1 MVTRRHFLTRLSV
14 ASVGTYVVS
23 GFSTSEALAKEV
35 SRTLGE
41 SRTLDAAEALPIKY
55 GYAAITWGAD
65 IVKAMEDISAVGF
78 RAIQLRGEA
87 FAQFG
92 DKPKAL
98 RELLDKHRL
107 TFAVLSSGNL
117 SIDPAREQEMLALHT
132 QHAQFVKDAG
142 GLYLQVIDERPKGR
156 DVVPDDY
163 RRLGRLMTELGKRTG
178 NLGVPLVYHHHM
190 NSTGEKPHEVAAVLD
205 AADKR
210 HVRLLFDV
218 AHYQQGGGDPIP
230 AIRTY
235 RDWIDVVHLKD
246 VRPAPESGGSGGSG
260 GSGRSGRSGES
271 GRSGGSG
278 GSGGASPYQF
288 VELGRGRVDLPG
300 VFAVLREINYR
311 KWAIVELDRVPD
323 PGRTPKEAAE
333 TNKRYLLETM
343 HQTI

>member
-1 MVTRRHFLTRLSV
+1 MVTRRQFLTGLS
-14 ASVGTYVVS
+14 ATYLMS
-23 GFSTSEALAKEV
+23 GFSTSEGLAKEV
-35 SRTLGE
+35 SRTI
-41 SRTLDAAEALPIKY
+41 DAADALPIKY

-117 SIDPAREQEMLALHT
+117 SIDPAREQEMLTLHT

-156 DVVPDDY
+156 DVVADDY

-190 NSTGEKPHEVAAVLD
+190 NSTGEKPQEVAAVLE

-218 AHYQQGGGDPIP
+218 AHYQQGGGDPVA

-246 VRPAPESGGSGGSG
+246 VRPSPEASGAGG
-260 GSGRSGRSGES
+260 S

-300 VFAVLREINYR
+300 VFTALRDINYR
-311 KWAIVELDRVPD
+311 KWAVVELDRVPD

-343 HQTI
+343 HQTL

>member
-1 MVTRRHFLTRLSV
+1 M
-14 ASVGTYVVS
+14 
-23 GFSTSEALAKEV
+23 
-35 SRTLGE
+35 SRT
-41 SRTLDAAEALPIKY
+41 TDAAEALPIKY

-218 AHYQQGGGDPIP
+218 AHYQQGGGDPVP

-246 VRPAPESGGSGGSG
+246 VRPAPESG
-260 GSGRSGRSGES
+260 RSGELA
-271 GRSGGSG
+271 RAGGSG

-343 HQTI
+343 HQTL

>member
-1 MVTRRHFLTRLSV
+1 MVTRRQFLTGLS
-14 ASVGTYVVS
+14 ATYVVS
-23 GFSTSEALAKEV
+23 GFS
-35 SRTLGE
+35 RTVG
-41 SRTLDAAEALPIKY
+41 AADALPIKY

-65 IVKAMEDISAVGF
+65 IVKAIEDISAVGF

-98 RELLDKHRL
+98 RQLLDKHRL

-117 SIDPAREQEMLALHT
+117 SIDPAREQEMLTLHT
-132 QHAQFVKDAG
+132 QHAQFVKEAG

-156 DVVPDDY
+156 EVVPDDY

-218 AHYQQGGGDPIP
+218 AHYQQGGGDPVA

-246 VRPAPESGGSGGSG
+246 VRPAPEADGSGGS
-260 GSGRSGRSGES
+260 R
-271 GRSGGSG
+271 

-343 HQTI
+343 HQTL

>member
-1 MVTRRHFLTRLSV
+1 MVTRRQFLTGLS
-14 ASVGTYVVS
+14 ATCVGA
-23 GFSTSEALAKEV
+23 GFS
-35 SRTLGE
+35 SRTIG
-41 SRTLDAAEALPIKY
+41 AADALPIKY

-98 RELLDKHRL
+98 RELLGKHRL

-117 SIDPAREQEMLALHT
+117 SIDPAREQEMLTLHT

-210 HVRLLFDV
+210 HVRVLFDV
-218 AHYQQGGGDPIP
+218 AHYQQGGGDPVA

-246 VRPAPESGGSGGSG
+246 VRPAPEPGGSSG
-260 GSGRSGRSGES
+260 PR
-271 GRSGGSG
+271 

-288 VELGRGRVDLPG
+288 VELGRGRVDLRG

-323 PGRTPKEAAE
+323 PGVTPKEAAE

-343 HQTI
+343 HQTL

>member
-1 MVTRRHFLTRLSV
+1 MD
-14 ASVGTYVVS
+14 A
-23 GFSTSEALAKEV
+23 
-35 SRTLGE
+35 SRTAG
-41 SRTLDAAEALPIKY
+41 AADALPIKY

-117 SIDPAREQEMLALHT
+117 SIDPAREQEMLTLHT

-218 AHYQQGGGDPIP
+218 AHYQQGGGDPVP

-246 VRPAPESGGSGGSG
+246 VRPAPESGGSGGPG
-260 GSGRSGRSGES
+260 GSGR
-271 GRSGGSG
+271 
-278 GSGGASPYQF
+278 SGGASPYQF

-300 VFAVLREINYR
+300 VFAALREINYR

-333 TNKRYLLETM
+333 TNKRYLVETM